1 MPEEERKTLRYRVLR
16 YTPNLIR
23 DEWVNVGVMLEE
35 FQELEPMG
43 GSRRAIKVVEEDGEF
58 ARVRKLH
65 PNADVAL
72 LHSLASEFETLR
84 TMSGEDMRKYFTK
97 LESTLSNAL
106 QLSPQKA
113 ILAENFDAELTR
125 LYDTH
130 VAPPARTGTGIV
142 ESTRAWIRNKLKDV
156 FQRHRIAGKL
166 KPAVHI
172 DEYTHAGDPFK
183 FDYGYRNGVRG
194 YIQSV
199 VLNRDAAQA
208 KVLAYTVESIRRRL
222 PSCEFT
228 AITEAV
234 PVAGNLQQQFISK
247 LFAEQN
253 IRIVPMN
260 HVEMFAEELRMK
272 LQ

>member
-23 DEWVNVGVMLEE
+23 DEWVNIGIMLEE
-35 FQELEPMG
+35 FQELEAVG
-43 GSRRAIKVVEEDGEF
+43 GSRRAIKVVEEDREF

-65 PNADVAL
+65 PSADVRL
-72 LHSLASEFETLR
+72 LHSLASEFEILR
-84 TMSGEDMRKYFTK
+84 SMTGEDMRKYFTR
-97 LESTLSNAL
+97 LESTLSNAI

-113 ILAENFDAELTR
+113 ILAADFNAELAR

-130 VAPPARTGTGIV
+130 VAPPVRAGGSIV

-156 FQRHRIAGKL
+156 FQRHRISGKL
-166 KPAVHI
+166 KPAVRV
-172 DEYTHAGDPFK
+172 DEYTHLGDPFK

-199 VLNRDAAQA
+199 VLNRDASQA
-208 KVLAYTVESIRRRL
+208 KVLAYTVESIRKRVAA
-222 PSCEFT
+222 CEFT
-228 AITEAV
+228 AITEAA

-247 LFAEQN
+247 LFADQN

-260 HVEMFAEELRMK
+260 HVEMFAEELRLK

>member
-1 MPEEERKTLRYRVLR
+1 
-16 YTPNLIR
+16 
-23 DEWVNVGVMLEE
+23 
-35 FQELEPMG
+35 
-43 GSRRAIKVVEEDGEF
+43 
-58 ARVRKLH
+58 
-65 PNADVAL
+65 
-72 LHSLASEFETLR
+72 
-84 TMSGEDMRKYFTK
+84 
-97 LESTLSNAL
+97 L

-113 ILAENFDAELTR
+113 ILAEDFHAELAR

-130 VAPPARTGTGIV
+130 VAPPARVVGGGIV

-156 FQRHRIAGKL
+156 FQRHRISGKL
-166 KPAVHI
+166 KPAVRI
-172 DEYTHAGDPFK
+172 DEYTDSGDPFK

-208 KVLAYTVESIRRRL
+208 KVLAYTVESIRKRV

-228 AITEAV
+228 AVTEAA
-234 PVAGNLQQQFISK
+234 PAPGNLQQLFISK
-247 LFAEQN
+247 LFEDQN

-260 HVEMFAEELRMK
+260 RVEMFAEELRLK

>member
-23 DEWVNVGVMLEE
+23 DEWVNIGIMLEE
-35 FQELEPMG
+35 FQELESVG
-43 GSRRAIKVVEEDGEF
+43 GSQRVIKVIEEDREF

-65 PNADVAL
+65 PNADVKW
-72 LHSLASEFETLR
+72 LHSLASEFEPLR
-84 TMSGEDMRKYFTK
+84 SMSGEGMRKYFST
-97 LESTLSNAL
+97 LENTLSNVL

-113 ILAENFDAELTR
+113 VLAEDFNAELIR

-130 VAPPARTGTGIV
+130 VAAPARVGGNIV

-166 KPAVHI
+166 KPAVRV
-172 DEYTHAGDPFK
+172 DEYTHLGDPFK

-208 KVLAYTVESIRRRL
+208 KVLAYTVESIRKRV
-222 PSCEFT
+222 PASEFT
-228 AITEAV
+228 AITEAA
-234 PVAGNLQQQFISK
+234 PSPGNLQHLFISK
-247 LFAEQN
+247 LFADQN
-253 IRIVPMN
+253 IRIVSMN
-260 HVEMFAEELRMK
+260 HVEKFAEELRMK